1 MLNKVY
7 FSALLFLSLTLN
19 AQTSPCKAAHIGKF
33 QVDSGESGIT
43 VIERNKKTQTEIN
56 EKMGYKAR
64 YDIVWIDD
72 CHYEL
77 RNRTVIKG
85 KSWEGSSPTDIL
97 KAEILK
103 VVNGKV
109 FLRLGSNFSDEVMEC
124 EMIKIKS

>member
-7 FSALLFLSLTLN
+7 FLPLLFLSLTID
-19 AQTSPCKAAHIGKF
+19 AQTSQCRAAHIGKF
-33 QVDSGESGIT
+33 QMDGGEYGIT
-43 VIERNKKTQTEIN
+43 IIDRNKTTQTETN
-56 EKMGYKAR
+56 EKGGYKAR

-77 RNRTVIKG
+77 KNRKVIKG
-85 KSWEGSSPTDIL
+85 KSWEGSSPTDVL

-103 VVNGKV
+103 VANGKV

-124 EMIKIKS
+124 EMVKIK

>member
-1 MLNKVY
+1 MNKVY
-7 FSALLFLSLTLN
+7 YLSSLLFSLAIN
-19 AQTSPCKAAHIGKF
+19 AQTSHCKAAHIGKF

-43 VIERNKKTQTEIN
+43 VIERNKKTQTETN
-56 EKMGYKAR
+56 EKAGYKAR